1 MALAVW
7 PASLPQVP
15 LIPQG
20 SSAPYQPPVETQME
34 DGPARARR
42 SATATWTA
50 ISYQYL
56 VTAAQFAV
64 FEAFVRD
71 TLQHG
76 AAQFMIPIWRPGA
89 RLPLP
94 MRRARISGGSP
105 SWRPVGPKVI
115 VTLPLSILDF

>member
-1 MALAVW
+1 MALASW
-7 PASLPQVP
+7 PSGLPQVP
-15 LIPQG
+15 NLPAG
-20 SSAPYQPPVETQME
+20 STAPYQAPVETEME

-42 SATATWTA
+42 STTSTWTA

-56 VTAAQFAV
+56 MTAAQYAV

-76 AAQFMIPIWRPGA
+76 TAQFMIPIWRPGA

-94 MRRARISGGSP
+94 QRRARISGGLP
-105 SWRPVGPKVI
+105 SWAPFGPKVM